1 MFKFAAID
9 LAIASLSAPIAP
21 LDVEV
26 QFVRQSSGVD
36 LRAQVVVF
44 QVAHNNSSFTLHI
57 YYSILRRQ
65 MQVKISLRRLIAQS
79 LVITSVLTW
88 CRVNRRFGWIPAF
101 GEIRPYAAPGCLRIS
116 APINR
121 AAAWKIM
128 RGQFAA
134 AAGSSQWAVGCRDP
148 AEPSQ
153 HAVHLYPTERQP
165 TERKKK
171 TN

>member
-57 YYSILRRQ
+57 YYSIFRRQ
-65 MQVKISLRRLIAQS
+65 MQVKVSLRRLIAQS
-79 LVITSVLTW
+79 LVITSVLT
-88 CRVNRRFGWIPAF
+88 
-101 GEIRPYAAPGCLRIS
+101 
-116 APINR
+116 
-121 AAAWKIM
+121 
-128 RGQFAA
+128 
-134 AAGSSQWAVGCRDP
+134 
-148 AEPSQ
+148 
-153 HAVHLYPTERQP
+153 
-165 TERKKK
+165 
-171 TN
+171 